1 MSRSFRATATLRGN
15 DRSFE
20 SQNSYSSEQDTG
32 DENVLVEHDQLQM
45 QSKYDDFSLLQSILT
60 KSY

>member
-1 MSRSFRATATLRGN
+1 MSRSFRTSATLRGN

-45 QSKYDDFSLLQSILT
+45 QSKYIP
-60 KSY
+60 